1 MKVTHVVIGLALLTA
16 ASALFHLV
24 TEPFLV
30 AGEFTQYQFWW
41 LLGSSFGSVFGG
53 FVVAVLVWPT
63 IKNTVGGKYVQD
75 RWACGLYGAALA
87 VAALI
92 VIGLVVSP
100 MSAEERRA
108 FVAGIER
115 TCFPAQRS
123 APANATLSDEA
134 LHDYCKCVA
143 ESLGEKITK
152 REIKYFWENKSM
164 SLSAQN
170 KANETA
176 IECTQQRIAN

>member
-1 MKVTHVVIGLALLTA
+1 MKVTHVGIGIALLMA

-24 TEPFLV
+24 TEPFL
-30 AGEFTQYQFWW
+30 ATGEFTQYKLWW
-41 LLGSSFGSVFGG
+41 LLGSSFGSVVGG

-63 IKNTVGGKYVQD
+63 IKNTVCGKFVQD
-75 RWACGLYGAALA
+75 RWACGLYGASLS

-92 VIGLVVSP
+92 VIGLVASP
-100 MSAEERRA
+100 MSAEERRV
-108 FVAGIER
+108 FVAGVER
-115 TCFPAQRS
+115 ACFPEQRS
-123 APANATLSDEA
+123 APVNATFSDEA
-134 LHDYCKCVA
+134 LHDYCRCIAK
-143 ESLGEKITK
+143 SLGDQITK

-176 IECTQQRIAN
+176 IECRQQLTES

>member
-1 MKVTHVVIGLALLTA
+1 MKVTHVVIGLALLMA
-16 ASALFHLV
+16 ASAVFHLV
-24 TEPFLV
+24 TEPFL
-30 AGEFTQYQFWW
+30 ASGKFTQYQFWW
-41 LLGSSFGSVFGG
+41 LLGSSFGSVVGG
-53 FVVAVLVWPT
+53 FVVAVLAWPAV
-63 IKNTVGGKYVQD
+63 KNTVGRKYVQD
-75 RWACGLYGAALA
+75 RWACGLYGASLA

-100 MSAEERRA
+100 MSAEERRV
-108 FVAGIER
+108 FIAGVER

-123 APANATLSDEA
+123 APANARLSDEA
-134 LHDYCKCVA
+134 LRDYCKCVA
-143 ESLGEKITK
+143 ESLGDKNTK

-176 IECTQQRIAN
+176 MECTQQRTEN